1 MNYRKLSNVL
11 HKQKIPPAL
20 PKGRLYRGTTLLG
33 DSFPHSFVNGHP
45 SVATEIKIR
54 SQRKLPEVIHKF
66 HMYRFAP
73 TTGSL

>member
-1 MNYRKLSNVL
+1 MNFRKLPNVL
-11 HKQKIPPAL
+11 HKTKNPSGIAEGTIISWYHPTWGKI
-20 PKGRLYRGTTLLG
+20 
-33 DSFPHSFVNGHP
+33 PHSFVNGHP